1 MSYKSLQ
8 LQIKEET
15 ILLLREQKKKQRKTM
30 SQIVEELIEEKYSSL
45 QDRLKKLGE

>member
-45 QDRLKKLGE
+45 QDRLKKIGE